1 MRGEPLL
8 MVVLSATVVGA
19 AEKGTCPV
27 LTDDDLACLVIDVDG
42 AFKPNSRAVRE
53 DPSCNTEWAREHVGA
68 PAAERLL
75 DGLASAARLDSPGRP
90 GAGSTIAQM
99 DTGYRAHPELG
110 PTDDSGAILLHDP
123 YADPDAL
130 EIRRRLPLNYV
141 EGCPPDLKFGCAP
154 RIERAK
160 GGTVSDDTQRALGDP
175 LPWFT
180 TPILAPLLNKAPLRE
195 PGHGT
200 KTASVMIAPGPDPEH
215 KQRLLRGL
223 APGARLVPY
232 RVTNGSILEEA
243 RTVQMGNGIVSAAL
257 LDQPRVDVMNISFGR
272 RSPDDALE
280 RAVRLAERRGVIVV
294 AATGE
299 MPTPGNGG
307 PVRFPAEFPSVIA
320 VSGTKVDAAPWG
332 GTADILSIGF
342 SPGTGGAGKGP
353 ATAISAPAHDV
364 WRADWTQR
372 DGEECPTVGRGR
384 GTSFSAPLVSA
395 AAALWIQ
402 RYGRENLDAKYG
414 RAAVPEAFRYSLTHF
429 GYRTPHEMC
438 QLAKG
443 MANGDVAQNIL
454 KAQAWSDDDILRLA
468 EAHAEDKPWLNAE
481 SVCDDLLAKEDA
493 FRTGRLGAGILA
505 VDKLLARNELPKPE
519 DVCQSIYDHRG
530 PEDWDALCP
539 EDSRRGDPAAVLM
552 FQPLHH
558 PVLGGGAHQPTEE
571 ERAEDEKEA
580 NHRRVAEAAEKKGQT
595 FLPPPKQVQGFTLLA
610 GASAGRPF
618 GSDAGVGPALT
629 GGIIFSE
636 HERRAPKGLLLQAK
650 WSGANVILGLGYA
663 AGVEYNPF
671 RNSVG
676 KNKHSIIWGFG
687 PAVGVGIKAA
697 YMRAAGLNYVGIE
710 AEIVLFKVKLMVGR
724 FRPTTGDFPGRW
736 TWDLGSGF

>member
-8 MVVLSATVVGA
+8 MIVLSATVGGA

-27 LTDDDLACLVIDVDG
+27 LADDDLACLVIDVDG

-68 PAAERLL
+68 PAAERIL

-160 GGTVSDDTQRALGDP
+160 RDTVSDDTQRALGDP

-243 RTVQMGNGIVSAAL
+243 RTVQMANGIVSAAL

-294 AATGE
+294 AAT
-299 MPTPGNGG
+299 
-307 PVRFPAEFPSVIA
+307 
-320 VSGTKVDAAPWG
+320 
-332 GTADILSIGF
+332 
-342 SPGTGGAGKGP
+342 
-353 ATAISAPAHDV
+353 
-364 WRADWTQR
+364 
-372 DGEECPTVGRGR
+372 
-384 GTSFSAPLVSA
+384 
-395 AAALWIQ
+395 
-402 RYGRENLDAKYG
+402 
-414 RAAVPEAFRYSLTHF
+414 
-429 GYRTPHEMC
+429 
-438 QLAKG
+438 
-443 MANGDVAQNIL
+443 
-454 KAQAWSDDDILRLA
+454 
-468 EAHAEDKPWLNAE
+468 
-481 SVCDDLLAKEDA
+481 
-493 FRTGRLGAGILA
+493 
-505 VDKLLARNELPKPE
+505 
-519 DVCQSIYDHRG
+519 
-530 PEDWDALCP
+530 
-539 EDSRRGDPAAVLM
+539 
-552 FQPLHH
+552 
-558 PVLGGGAHQPTEE
+558 
-571 ERAEDEKEA
+571 
-580 NHRRVAEAAEKKGQT
+580 
-595 FLPPPKQVQGFTLLA
+595 
-610 GASAGRPF
+610 
-618 GSDAGVGPALT
+618 
-629 GGIIFSE
+629 
-636 HERRAPKGLLLQAK
+636 
-650 WSGANVILGLGYA
+650 
-663 AGVEYNPF
+663 
-671 RNSVG
+671 
-676 KNKHSIIWGFG
+676 
-687 PAVGVGIKAA
+687 
-697 YMRAAGLNYVGIE
+697 
-710 AEIVLFKVKLMVGR
+710 
-724 FRPTTGDFPGRW
+724 
-736 TWDLGSGF
+736 